1 MDGLPEKPP
10 TNSGGTP
17 LPDTPSVRY
26 LRVLKRPLTVLL
38 LAVALY
44 QALTGALL

>member
-1 MDGLPEKPP
+1 MPEKPP
-10 TNSGGTP
+10 TDSGGTP

-26 LRVLKRPLTVLL
+26 LRVLKLLLTVLL
-38 LAVALY
+38 LAVTLY